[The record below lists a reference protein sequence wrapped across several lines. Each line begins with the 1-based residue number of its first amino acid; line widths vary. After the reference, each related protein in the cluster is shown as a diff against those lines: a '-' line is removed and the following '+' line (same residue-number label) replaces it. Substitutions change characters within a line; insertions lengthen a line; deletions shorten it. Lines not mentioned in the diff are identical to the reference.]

1 METIEASNKQDIKK
15 IITATKYLKKIIKR
29 LPKESITEDDKK
41 RLFVQYEE
49 LVDVIVSQC
58 Q

>member
-1 METIEASNKQDIKK
+1 MENEANNNQEIKK

-29 LPKESITEDDKK
+29 LPKESLTDQDKK

-49 LVDVIVSQC
+49 LVDIIVSQC